1 MLFLPNQSQLTDRQA
16 QMSEKKRESDTL
28 EGVHKKLKQEVD
40 RMDGKSSHEHGIKMQ
55 HAYVLLQ
62 SRQGETDFKATS

>member
-40 RMDGKSSHEHGIKMQ
+40 RMDGKNSHGHGIRMQ
-55 HAYVLLQ
+55 HASVLLQ
-62 SRQGETDFKATS
+62 SRKGETDFKATY